1 MSEDWEET
9 GQESLSLSFLFFSSF
24 FFLFRPQARLTE
36 SLEQTSVLVTV
47 NWCIIKDFKVLV

>member
-9 GQESLSLSFLFFSSF
+9 GQESLSLSFLFSSF